1 MNDDFVDVTGYEG
14 LYKINKEGDIWS
26 CYYKRLLKINM
37 CKGYKRIQLSKNNTR
52 NDYFIHRLI
61 AINFIPNPDNLPFI
75 DHRNRIKTD
84 NRIENLRWVTKCENC
99 QNVTKNKNNT
109 SGYKNICIKINNKY
123 ENWCIEIKY
132 NNNTYQKK
140 FSKTKYTLEEV
151 VDFRNQKYIE
161 FGLEKYD

>member
-14 LYKINKEGDIWS
+14 IYKINKEGDIWS
-26 CYYKRLLKINM
+26 CYYKKIIKFYM
-37 CKGYKRIQLSKNNTR
+37 SFGYKRIQLRKNNTR
-52 NDYFIHRLI
+52 NEYFIHRLI
-61 AINFIPNPDNLPFI
+61 AINFIPNPNNNPFI
-75 DHRNRIKTD
+75 DHINRIRTD
-84 NRIENLRWVTKCENC
+84 NRIENLRWVSRCENS

-109 SGYKNICIKINNKY
+109 SGYKNIHTIKNKGYEYWRIKIIYNNNKY
-123 ENWCIEIKY
+123 NKS
-132 NNNTYQKK
+132 

>member
-14 LYKINKEGDIWS
+14 IYKINKEGDIWS
-26 CYYKRLLKINM
+26 CYYKKIIKFYM
-37 CKGYKRIQLSKNNTR
+37 SFGYKRIQLRKNNTR
-52 NDYFIHRLI
+52 NEYFIHRLI
-61 AINFIPNPDNLPFI
+61 AINFIPNPDNNPVI
-75 DHRNRIKTD
+75 DHINRIKTD
-84 NRIENLRWVTKCENC
+84 NRIENLRWVSRCENC
-99 QNVTKNKNNT
+99 QNMTKYITNT
-109 SGYKNICIKINNKY
+109 SGYKNIHTIKNKGY
-123 ENWCIEIKY
+123 EYWRIEIKY

>member
-1 MNDDFVDVTGYEG
+1 MNDDFVDVIGYEG
-14 LYKINKEGDIWS
+14 IYKINKEGDIWS
-26 CYYKRLLKINM
+26 CKRKRLLKIRI
-37 CKGYKRIQLSKNNTR
+37 CKGYKRIQLRKNNTR
-52 NDYFIHRLI
+52 NEYFIHRLI
-61 AINFIPNPDNLPFI
+61 AINFIPNPNNNPFI
-75 DHRNRIKTD
+75 DHINRIRTD

>member
-14 LYKINKEGDIWS
+14 IYKINKEGDIWS
-26 CYYKRLLKINM
+26 CYYKKIIKFYM
-37 CKGYKRIQLSKNNTR
+37 SFGYKRIQLRKNNTR
-52 NDYFIHRLI
+52 NEYFIHRLI
-61 AINFIPNPDNLPFI
+61 AINFIPNPDNNPVI
-75 DHRNRIKTD
+75 DHINRIKTD
-84 NRIENLRWVTKCENC
+84 NRIENLRWVSRCENC
-99 QNVTKNKNNT
+99 QNMTKYITNT
-109 SGYKNICIKINNKY
+109 SGFKNISTDTKGGY
-123 ENWCIEIKY
+123 EYWRIEIKY

>member
-1 MNDDFVDVTGYEG
+1 MNDDFVDVIGYEG
-14 LYKINKEGDIWS
+14 IYKINKEGDIWS
-26 CYYKRLLKINM
+26 CKRKRLLKIRI
-37 CKGYKRIQLSKNNTR
+37 CKGYKRIQLRKNNTR
-52 NDYFIHRLI
+52 NEYFIHRLI

-123 ENWCIEIKY
+123 ENWCIEINY

>member
-1 MNDDFVDVTGYEG
+1 MNDDFVDVIGYEG
-14 LYKINKEGDIWS
+14 IYKINKEGDIWS
-26 CYYKRLLKINM
+26 CKRKRLLKIRI
-37 CKGYKRIQLSKNNTR
+37 CKGYKRIQLRKNNTR
-52 NDYFIHRLI
+52 NEYFIHRLI

>member
-14 LYKINKEGDIWS
+14 LYKINKEGDVWS

-37 CKGYKRIQLSKNNTR
+37 CKGYKRIQLRKNNTR
-52 NDYFIHRLI
+52 INYLIHRLI
-61 AINFIPNPDNLPFI
+61 SINFIPNPNNLPVI
-75 DHRNRIKTD
+75 DHINHIKTD

-99 QNVTKNKNNT
+99 QNVTKPITNT
-109 SGYKNICIKINNKY
+109 SGFKNIQTIKNKGYEYWRIKIIYNNNKY
-123 ENWCIEIKY
+123 NKS
-132 NNNTYQKK
+132 

>member
-14 LYKINKEGDIWS
+14 LYKINKEGDVWS
-26 CYYKRLLKINM
+26 CKRKRLLKISIN
-37 CKGYKRIQLSKNNTR
+37 KGYKSIVLSKNNTQIH
-52 NDYFIHRLI
+52 YLIHRLI
-61 AINFIPNPDNLPFI
+61 AINFIPNPNNNPFI
-75 DHRNRIKTD
+75 DHINRIRTD
-84 NRIENLRWVTKCENC
+84 NRIENLRWVSRCENC
-99 QNVTKNKNNT
+99 QNMTKYITNT
-109 SGYKNICIKINNKY
+109 SGYKNIHTIKNKGY
-123 ENWCIEIKY
+123 EYWRIEIKY

>member
-1 MNDDFVDVTGYEG
+1 MNDDFVDVKGYEG

-26 CYYKRLLKINM
+26 CYYKKIIKFYM
-37 CKGYKRIQLSKNNTR
+37 SFGYKRIQLRKNNTR
-52 NDYFIHRLI
+52 NEYFIHRLI
-61 AINFIPNPDNLPFI
+61 AINFIPNPDNNPVI
-75 DHRNRIKTD
+75 DHINRIKTD
-84 NRIENLRWVTKCENC
+84 NRIENLRWVSRCENC
-99 QNVTKNKNNT
+99 QNMTKYITNT
-109 SGYKNICIKINNKY
+109 SGYKNIHTIKNKGY
-123 ENWCIEIKY
+123 EYWRIEIKY